1 MKKNLDITKP
11 RYSEQILPVTVS
23 WPFVIPRFHGNCF
36 CWIFNSM
43 KRGFVVARAPLGG
56 AHITLLWSGTA
67 CGKDHKDTL
76 PQTRTHHAHT
86 RFGAREVRSFIR
98 QVFWYYEMVTLV
110 WEWPD
115 PQKLMINQIVTS
127 DFWSKFCSSR
137 NQPVPWR
144 LWLCWVQ
151 QQTTTTFIFNTVTEM
166 SLVVGSRL
174 F

>member
-67 CGKDHKDTL
+67 YGKDHKDTL
-76 PQTRTHHAHT
+76 PQTRTH
-86 RFGAREVRSFIR
+86 

-110 WEWPD
+110 WERPD

-127 DFWSKFCSSR
+127 DCWSKFCISKVAETSSFLEGYGFVR
-137 NQPVPWR
+137 YNNK
-144 LWLCWVQ
+144 Q
-151 QQTTTTFIFNTVTEM
+151 QQ
-166 SLVVGSRL
+166 LL
-174 F
+174 FLTQLQGCH

>member
-127 DFWSKFCSSR
+127 DCWSKFRISKVAETSSFLEGYGFVR
-137 NQPVPWR
+137 YNNK
-144 LWLCWVQ
+144 Q
-151 QQTTTTFIFNTVTEM
+151 QQ
-166 SLVVGSRL
+166 LL
-174 F
+174 FLTQLQRCH